1 MKCSNQ
7 VCRGIKQIA
16 SKFSHYNLNK
26 LSMSIENIIITPRE
40 DIFSLSATK
49 NKIFY
54 VRLQIHF
61 DAGKLFHTILQI
73 LSNCYMK
80 QVLQCS
86 KWLTFLTDL
95 SGSIAMSGM
104 LALTINVNRFRMR
117 LEDLKTIIMLTFT
130 SSIFASF
137 LPKKVY
143 KISHTHTFKI
153 LFLKST

>member
-1 MKCSNQ
+1 MFIYFFLIYKKISDKHVCTVVLNLPEVICKELYSFIQEESKGRLSTICKCMKCSNQ

-16 SKFSHYNLNK
+16 SKFSHYNLNQ

-80 QVLQCS
+80 
-86 KWLTFLTDL
+86 
-95 SGSIAMSGM
+95 
-104 LALTINVNRFRMR
+104 
-117 LEDLKTIIMLTFT
+117 
-130 SSIFASF
+130 
-137 LPKKVY
+137 
-143 KISHTHTFKI
+143 
-153 LFLKST
+153 